1 MDNVHLKKENLYYT
15 ECNKEKKGRYDM
27 KRKILSVL
35 LCLSMLTTLFSV
47 NVSAESEQETG
58 MTVDVIADYNAKGD
72 GTTNDRAAIQAAI
85 DAVYEAGG
93 GTVVLT
99 EGKTF
104 LSGNIF
110 LKSNV
115 TLQFGNDAKLKQSA
129 NQSDYVKPDGVTYVA
144 YQPKYGH
151 NSMTGVRWGHTWYES
166 WPLIYAG
173 EGVTNVKICGSGTIE
188 MTPGTSCEETLHI
201 CPVGLYRVDG
211 FEISDITITK
221 CSAYGMMPYTC
232 RNGLIK
238 NVKMQNFADS
248 VNGDGISLMNCQ
260 NIRITGCKLDTT
272 DDTIYIFTSY
282 KDPRGGT
289 WWSSDEPQPST
300 NIEIDNNKCYT
311 TCKAFGFILWGED
324 CPDQSLV
331 EVSNVYVHD
340 NKFSTMGIWFN
351 DPFVGGSDTSTPSPT
366 PIKNIRFENNT
377 INKIQENFYQTPIS
391 DMNLYPCMTEMLN
404 GNFEKKESY
413 WTVVK
418 NSNQQSAGISGYNAG
433 QEGRY
438 FGYIQYLDQG
448 DAKIYQGLRFNAGAV
463 YNFTANVMS
472 SGDPVR
478 LFVRDLDTQ
487 ELIAFKE
494 ITNTEW
500 QKQTLTFQVPK
511 TGNYHIG
518 LERGTATK
526 GSGRMDVASI
536 SVEDTSEQTILTSQI
551 PDKYDSDTFY
561 ELGTRFSAKVN
572 GTITKVRIY
581 THAEESGVHTV
592 RLWDYKQKKLIAGP
606 YDWDVQAGTTGW
618 QEFVLPNAVNIQANT
633 EYVVSVS
640 NNADTKY
647 YAQGTEAENSFAS
660 PINNRD
666 LVTYAKGGLW
676 SRNKG
681 DMPYNQVN
689 TNYFRD
695 VVFVTE
701 EQTIFTTQVPTDFD
715 SATGPYELGTR
726 FKVTEDGFIT
736 KVRIYTHEEESGV
749 HTVRIWNR
757 GERTVIAGPYQWNVQ
772 AGTTG
777 WQEFE
782 LPEAVR
788 IAKDTDYIVA
798 VSSNRSTLYYAR
810 GKDSSNSF
818 ETPINN
824 RNLVTYVGSGLF
836 SVILGDMPYRTK
848 DNYSYFRDVVFVVD
862 RSVPVSNPTIELLED
877 TFIYDGT
884 AKTPAV
890 IVKDGDTVIPAT
902 EYEVNYTNNINRGIA
917 SVSIVDKIGGEYSVF
932 GTKNF
937 TINPAAVTLT
947 ADNKEI
953 YAGDD
958 KPKFTYQITGL
969 LNDDKLVKEPT
980 FVCDGDMEI
989 SGEYDIVVSEADAGD
1004 NYEITYNKGILKV
1017 KVVDKAALQEIYDV
1031 YKETEKNDYSDASWQ
1046 VFELALAEADK
1057 VLCDNAPSVEEVE
1070 MAAKNLQMA
1079 ANGLEKAKV
1088 VTDLTIKLGATD
1100 FFYNG
1105 KEHTPSVIVI
1115 DGDTIIPASEYEV
1128 YYSNNINVGTATI
1141 TIVDKSEGN
1150 YIVSG
1155 ITTFEIKAVPISVE
1169 KEDKE
1174 EKKNNNIDKSEV
1186 VETGDMTHITWWG
1199 ISLATALGLVIQLI
1213 KKKQR

>member
-15 ECNKEKKGRYDM
+15 ERNKEKKGRYDM

-129 NQSDYVKPDGVTYVA
+129 NQNDYVKPDGDTYVA

-340 NKFSTMGIWFN
+340 NTFSTMGIWFN

-592 RLWDYKQKKLIAGP
+592 RLWDYKQKKLIA
-606 YDWDVQAGTTGW
+606 
-618 QEFVLPNAVNIQANT
+618 
-633 EYVVSVS
+633 
-640 NNADTKY
+640 
-647 YAQGTEAENSFAS
+647 
-660 PINNRD
+660 
-666 LVTYAKGGLW
+666 
-676 SRNKG
+676 
-681 DMPYNQVN
+681 
-689 TNYFRD
+689 
-695 VVFVTE
+695 
-701 EQTIFTTQVPTDFD
+701 
-715 SATGPYELGTR
+715 GPYELGTR

-1105 KEHTPSVIVI
+1105 KEHTPSVIVK